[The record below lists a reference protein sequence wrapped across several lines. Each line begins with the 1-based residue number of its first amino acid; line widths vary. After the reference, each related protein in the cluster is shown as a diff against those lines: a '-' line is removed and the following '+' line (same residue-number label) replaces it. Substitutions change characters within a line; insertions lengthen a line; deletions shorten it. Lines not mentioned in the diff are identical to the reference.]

1 MSRATSRRSWRSSR
15 ATNRDSESPVTTL
28 SPAAFAELR
37 PASWPAWLLRLLLAS
52 LLLFGSEILLWLD
65 PPGRAPLDW
74 ALLIAGGVAL
84 SALLLDLLARFHV
97 RDGFGLLALAGIYGL
112 LNGLLLNPQ
121 TALADVPRTI
131 LSRALGAQVIAGLL
145 MLTLFLA
152 LTFQPPT
159 RRRWLGTLLIAALV
173 GGIWGVWGRGSPVLF
188 GAAVTETP
196 LEVLLVTAAL
206 GAGLI
211 LVLTL
216 LASFTVRRLGAKAI
230 DFRLSPLGWTGT
242 LAALLTLLVV
252 HLLQGEIDSLSL
264 VVIPTLI
271 LFCLTILWFARR
283 KKAASLL
290 DAPPTPAPLI
300 LLTMIAAL
308 LLAAVPAYAQGAGDP
323 AALIGAAFTA
333 FGLVWLPAL
342 SLALGG
348 RAFMRQA
355 RALRL

>member
-1 MSRATSRRSWRSSR
+1 
-15 ATNRDSESPVTTL
+15 VTTPLPADL
-28 SPAAFAELR
+28 SEPRPAA
-37 PASWPAWLLRLLLAS
+37 WPAWLLRLLLAS

-65 PPGRAPLDW
+65 PPSRAPLDW

-97 RDGFGLLALAGIYGL
+97 RDVFGLLTLAGIYGL

-131 LSRALGAQVIAGLL
+131 LSRALGAHVFAGLL
-145 MLTLFLA
+145 MLTLFIA
-152 LTFQPPT
+152 LIFQPWT
-159 RRRWLGTLLIAALV
+159 RRRWPGALLIAALV
-173 GGIWGVWGRGSPVLF
+173 GVGWGIWGRGSPVLF
-188 GAAVTETP
+188 GTAVAETP
-196 LEVLLVTAAL
+196 LEVLLLTAAV

-211 LVLTL
+211 LLLTL
-216 LASFTVRRLGAKAI
+216 LAWGALRRAAIGTI
-230 DFRLSPLGWTGT
+230 DFRLSPIGWTGT

-252 HLLQGEIDSLSL
+252 HLLEGAIDSLSL
-264 VVIPTLI
+264 VVIAVLA
-271 LFCLTILWFARR
+271 LFCLMILWFARR

-290 DAPPTPAPLI
+290 DAPPTPALLPLFA
-300 LLTMIAAL
+300 LTAVL

-355 RALRL
+355 KALRL

>member
-1 MSRATSRRSWRSSR
+1 M
-15 ATNRDSESPVTTL
+15 
-28 SPAAFAELR
+28 
-37 PASWPAWLLRLLLAS
+37 
-52 LLLFGSEILLWLD
+52 
-65 PPGRAPLDW
+65 
-74 ALLIAGGVAL
+74 
-84 SALLLDLLARFHV
+84 
-97 RDGFGLLALAGIYGL
+97 
-112 LNGLLLNPQ
+112 
-121 TALADVPRTI
+121 
-131 LSRALGAQVIAGLL
+131 
-145 MLTLFLA
+145 
-152 LTFQPPT
+152 
-159 RRRWLGTLLIAALV
+159 
-173 GGIWGVWGRGSPVLF
+173 
-188 GAAVTETP
+188 TETP
-196 LEVLLVTAAL
+196 LEVLLVTAAV

-211 LVLTL
+211 LLLTL
-216 LASFTVRRLGAKAI
+216 LASFTVRRVDAGAI

-290 DAPPTPAPLI
+290 DAPPTPAPLM
-300 LLTMIAAL
+300 LLTLTAAL
-308 LLAAVPAYAQGAGDP
+308 LLAAVPGYALGRGAGPDDP

-355 RALRL
+355 KALRL